1 MEIIQG
7 WIMFIRRE
15 TGPAF
20 VRLPD
25 GTTLTRSDLP
35 ARNTTRWVAH
45 RKTIV
50 VRAVEAGMLT
60 LDQACEMYSLSPE
73 EFEIWRSGL
82 ENHGRRGLLVTKIQQ
97 YRQP

>member
-1 MEIIQG
+1 
-7 WIMFIRRE
+7 MFIRRE

-35 ARNTTRWVAH
+35 ARDTRRWVAH

-60 LDQACEMYSLSPE
+60 LEQACEMYSLSPE

-82 ENHGRRGLLVTKIQQ
+82 ANYGRSGLLVTKIQQ

>member
-1 MEIIQG
+1 
-7 WIMFIRRE
+7 MFIRRE

-45 RKTIV
+45 RKATV
-50 VRAVEAGMLT
+50 VKAVEAGMLT
-60 LDQACEMYSLSPE
+60 LEQACEMYALSAE
-73 EFEIWRSGL
+73 EFEIWRGGL
-82 ENHGRRGLLVTKIQQ
+82 NAHGRRGLLVTKIQQ